1 MYSLSV
7 VISRSDR
14 LAEISHEDVERAVG
28 VKVKHSFPSDYRR
41 ALFQYNPV
49 PAYVTAVTGY
59 ANAMERDQ
67 DLFYAYYNW
76 QVFVRTTRGD
86 VRLTGPGL

>member
-1 MYSLSV
+1 VGGVRSRRRRPRGARRDLGAANYLSA
-7 VISRSDR
+7 SG
-14 LAEISHEDVERAVG
+14 A
-28 VKVKHSFPSDYRR
+28 PSDYRG
-41 ALFQYNPV
+41 ALFHYNPV

-59 ANAMERDQ
+59 ANAMERDP

-86 VRLTGPGL
+86 ARLTTGL